1 MKILY
6 MCNFI
11 SIVHIPFVCG
21 EAITSIAL
29 SSSFLK
35 TSGDL

>member
-21 EAITSIAL
+21 KAIHL
-29 SSSFLK
+29 YRPLVQLFE
-35 TSGDL
+35 DLG